1 MVFLHFS
8 PNVWAQKEENIAL
21 FKIIFPVLCPIIYN
35 PDCTYS
41 FSRDNGC
48 STDSD
53 CGLNEHC
60 AASINVLKG
69 QCRTKLADGSLC
81 TRNQECIHQ
90 LCSGGVCTSC
100 NQDAHCPDGKF
111 CSNKYVPFIENVCT
125 GYCNEICFF
134 SSTCGGSCKTCGWG
148 FTCE

>member
-1 MVFLHFS
+1 MS
-8 PNVWAQKEENIAL
+8 S
-21 FKIIFPVLCPIIYN
+21 C
-35 PDCTYS
+35 C
-41 FSRDNGC
+41 RDNGC
-48 STDSD
+48 STDND

-60 AASINVLKG
+60 AASINVLRG
-69 QCRTKLADGSLC
+69 QCRTQLAHGSLC

-100 NQDAHCPDGKF
+100 NQDAHCPSGQF

-134 SSTCGGSCKTCGWG
+134 SSTCGGSCKNCGWG